1 LRYHDGVRQL
11 AVSAFF
17 AASTTLLLLPS
28 ACSEDSETPSGPISF
43 EKNVMP
49 ILANNCALAACH
61 GSKESNL
68 GIFITADKKQ
78 VFDELQK
85 SSPSFGK
92 GALKFVVAGS
102 SSKSFVMRK
111 MDGDHN
117 KLTECSNGC
126 GKEMPP
132 DTILSAGKRETVR
145 RWIDQGAKDN

>member
-1 LRYHDGVRQL
+1 LYDRAVRHK
-11 AVSAFF
+11 VFSALF
-17 AASTTLLLLPS
+17 AASMMLLLLTS
-28 ACSEDSETPSGPISF
+28 SCSEDAEPASGPISF

-49 ILANNCALAACH
+49 ILQTNCALQACH
-61 GSKESNL
+61 GSRESNL

-78 VFDELQK
+78 VFEEFQK
-85 SSPSFGK
+85 TSPTFGK

-117 KLTECSNGC
+117 KLTECANGC

-132 DTILSAGKRETVR
+132 DALLSAGKRETLR